1 MAPAESLCG
10 CKCCSFFFLFKKVA
24 VAGLCGGAYLLCAYA
39 DTEMPAGLKGAVS
52 EGGKRG
58 DLRILRQCRD
68 LA

>member
-39 DTEMPAGLKGAVS
+39 DTEMPAGLLKVRFLRVAKGETCAF
-52 EGGKRG
+52 
-58 DLRILRQCRD
+58 
-68 LA
+68 